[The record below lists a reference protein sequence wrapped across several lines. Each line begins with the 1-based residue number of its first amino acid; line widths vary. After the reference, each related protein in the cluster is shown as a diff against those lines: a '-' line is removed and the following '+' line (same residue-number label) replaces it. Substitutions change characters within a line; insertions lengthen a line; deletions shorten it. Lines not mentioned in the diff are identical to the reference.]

1 MREWT
6 IDTEEVQKYLERNS
20 ENRYLVESRGYNKD
34 TFMEEIWIF
43 VNDVIDW
50 RTGKDKDEEIGVSD
64 LMKIS
69 HLFRVDHYLICVYTS
84 AKDEELTEQLKSIY
98 FSARFS
104 AKGESLIIEKAF
116 FEFYKKINRVSSEF
130 IKKSQEL
137 AKKLR
142 DIAIDLYNYRSLQS
156 VYSNG
161 ELRSQVESMYKDV
174 VDLRSSIE
182 KSCKEVQ

>member
-1 MREWT
+1 MKEWT
-6 IDTEEVQKYLERNS
+6 IDTEETQKYLERYS

-84 AKDEELTEQLKSIY
+84 AKGEELKKQLKSIFY
-98 FSARFS
+98 TIDYASEGRDLYAVEKFVEWFD
-104 AKGESLIIEKAF
+104 KIEK
-116 FEFYKKINRVSSEF
+116 I
-130 IKKSQEL
+130 
-137 AKKLR
+137 
-142 DIAIDLYNYRSLQS
+142 
-156 VYSNG
+156 G
-161 ELRSQVESMYKDV
+161 EE
-174 VDLRSSIE
+174 E
-182 KSCKEVQ
+182 

>member
-1 MREWT
+1 MKEWT
-6 IDTEEVQKYLERNS
+6 IDTEETQKYLERYS

-43 VNDVIDW
+43 VNEIIDK
-50 RTGKDKDEEIGVSD
+50 RLDKDEEMSMSEIYNT
-64 LMKIS
+64 S

-84 AKDEELTEQLKSIY
+84 AKDEELTEQLKNIY
-98 FSARFS
+98 FSTRFS
-104 AKGESLIIEKAF
+104 TKGEGLIIEKAF

-182 KSCKEVQ
+182 ESCKDV